1 MSGVGGHI
9 CHRSR
14 EIKETVRIDVPLSL
28 LDRLNAHTMG
38 TNRAAWIRE
47 AIEEKLQREG
57 K

>member
-1 MSGVGGHI
+1 MSGGGGHI
-9 CHRSR
+9 CHRAK